1 MPDKFCLAPSGVGQR
16 HRRCTI
22 RYDLAVDD
30 GARDV
35 EALHLVT
42 DSGATR
48 KTRSTRRADVPPL
61 AEEFPHGRSGSGRGE
76 MDGRPDLF
84 SVTTS
89 SLQDRPEKVVMV
101 PGWAVTG
108 PVSLCHEGRRRRC
121 DSQPNRIVKLRRT
134 QW

>member
-61 AEEFPHGRSGSGRGE
+61 AEDSRMGAPAPAAARWMAGR
-76 MDGRPDLF
+76 
-84 SVTTS
+84 TS
-89 SLQDRPEKVVMV
+89 FR
-101 PGWAVTG
+101 
-108 PVSLCHEGRRRRC
+108 
-121 DSQPNRIVKLRRT
+121 
-134 QW
+134 